1 MKLARRILMALGS
14 IALAFVLVMSSPK
27 AAHAVVAALVEVVN
41 TAANPVI
48 VSNINDP
55 GRVPY
60 LSELFGTTR
69 ANCSFGECLLNFP
82 VVPSGHR
89 LVVEHVS
96 MILQANTGA
105 VPAQVFITNSATYMQ
120 FFATVQDK
128 SNTIV
133 LDQPVLF
140 YFDAG
145 DEPQVGTSASV
156 DTATAF
162 PVNVTLAGYLLDCN
176 SAPCSPIAH

>member
-1 MKLARRILMALGS
+1 MKLARRMLMALGS
-14 IALAFVLVMSSPK
+14 IALAFALVMLSPK
-27 AAHAVVAALVEVVN
+27 AAHAVVAALVEVAN

-48 VSNINDP
+48 ASNINDP

-60 LSELFGTTR
+60 LSEVFGTTR
-69 ANCSFGECLLNFP
+69 ANCSYGECLLNFP

-89 LVVEHVS
+89 LVVQHVS

-105 VPAQVFITNSATYMQ
+105 VPAQVFITNGASYMQ

-128 SNTIV
+128 SNSIV
-133 LDQPVLF
+133 FDQPVLF

-145 DEPQVGTSASV
+145 EEPQVGTTSSV
-156 DTATAF
+156 DTVTSF
-162 PVNVTLAGYLLDCN
+162 PVDATLAGYLLDCT
-176 SAPCSPIAH
+176 SAPCSPVAH